1 MEIQHHLYSN
11 VIIANIEIE
20 SVECGAELSHHHKTF
35 HFISSVAV
43 GIIWCMYA
51 YGIWLHLVFHFHII
65 VNINTH
71 ANSSLDMRLKSKL
84 HHLLIIS
91 LPSRIH
97 YQTMTLTSHPTFSIC
112 HYLMCLAEQQANIYW
127 HSPSKGR
134 GKARHKSRRYGP
146 HWRFDLGEAQRTM
159 AHASEHSTCDMGL
172 ALAGKWL
179 NSRWWCC
186 LTLCWG
192 IMNKAIESIEKRRE
206 ESQ

>member
-84 HHLLIIS
+84 HHLLIIF

-134 GKARHKSRRYGP
+134 GKAQKQKVRSTLTIRFRRSPTNDGTRERAFNMRYG
-146 HWRFDLGEAQRTM
+146 LGTGWKMAQFAM
-159 AHASEHSTCDMGL
+159 MMLPDAVLGDNE
-172 ALAGKWL
+172 
-179 NSRWWCC
+179 
-186 LTLCWG
+186 
-192 IMNKAIESIEKRRE
+192 
-206 ESQ
+206 